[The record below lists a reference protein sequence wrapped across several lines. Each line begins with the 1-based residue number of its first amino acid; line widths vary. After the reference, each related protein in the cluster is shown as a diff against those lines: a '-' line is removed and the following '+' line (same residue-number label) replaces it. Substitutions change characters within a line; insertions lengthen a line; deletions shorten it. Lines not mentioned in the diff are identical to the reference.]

1 MCCCYQLMVDLDGC
15 LQWLG
20 LTTYTSAKIHEVP
33 SPSIM
38 LTLQVWQQAESYII
52 FHFIFN
58 NNFQLHQLVE
68 SLLST
73 VLIHI
78 LTSEIAIN
86 KI

>member
-1 MCCCYQLMVDLDGC
+1 
-15 LQWLG
+15 
-20 LTTYTSAKIHEVP
+20 
-33 SPSIM
+33 M